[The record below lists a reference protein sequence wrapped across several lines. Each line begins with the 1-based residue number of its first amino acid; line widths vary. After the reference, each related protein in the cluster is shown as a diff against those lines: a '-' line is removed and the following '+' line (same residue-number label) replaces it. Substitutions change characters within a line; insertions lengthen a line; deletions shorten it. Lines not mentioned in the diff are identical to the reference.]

1 CAAARPSFRSN
12 HPNPLAKQWSPSM
25 SNVPA
30 DLKYT
35 KSHEWVRTLADG
47 TLELGITDHAQ
58 HALGDLVFVEV
69 PEAGRAVKAG
79 EACAV
84 VESVKAASDVYA
96 PLTGQVTAGNA
107 KLTAEPET
115 INTQPYGE
123 GWLMRLKPAAG
134 ALAAAELLSP
144 ADYQKLL
151 DAEGG

>member
-1 CAAARPSFRSN
+1 
-12 HPNPLAKQWSPSM
+12 M

-30 DLKYT
+30 DLRYT

-47 TLELGITDHAQ
+47 SVEIGITDHAQ